1 MSDKTL
7 LLAEA
12 MGYIDEKFIE
22 EAHSEARGV
31 PYQIANRRRTF
42 RQIAAVACLCL
53 VAIGVARLPE
63 MVGGGMNASGEASP
77 MAPSSPIEPSS
88 PGNKFP
94 FFDKNDG
101 NSGNTPMPPAEDA
114 PPQAG
119 EPPAEDISPEGV
131 GGTETEAET

>member
-22 EAHSEARGV
+22 EAHSEARGI
-31 PYQIANRRRTF
+31 PYQIAHRRRTF

-63 MVGGGMNASGEASP
+63 MVNDMNASGEAAP
-77 MAPSSPIEPSS
+77 MD
-88 PGNKFP
+88 PGVDNP
-94 FFDKNDG
+94 FGNQDG
-101 NSGNTPMPPAEDA
+101 GIPENNTPTEDT
-114 PPQAG
+114 
-119 EPPAEDISPEGV
+119 ISPPENE
-131 GGTETEAET
+131 TETEAET